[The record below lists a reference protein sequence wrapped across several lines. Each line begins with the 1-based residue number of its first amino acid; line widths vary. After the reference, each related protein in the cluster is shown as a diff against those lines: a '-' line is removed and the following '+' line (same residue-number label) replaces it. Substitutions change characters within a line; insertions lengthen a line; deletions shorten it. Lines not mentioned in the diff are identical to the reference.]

1 MINRDVARFGGAVC
15 LCLSVAGNA
24 ATAADCGPKVEAAF
38 QALQTSGRPY
48 RSERL
53 GALSNQE
60 SYLEIIEFVPP
71 DRMRY
76 QMRKII
82 SSRQEDM
89 FEFIRVGD
97 RAWDPD
103 KGEFPGLVGVFDDQ
117 IERLGRPFG
126 AFECLGPV
134 KFSDKTYTGYR
145 TYQVQFLVS
154 TFRPAEQRAFWRT
167 VLVDRETGL
176 LAYEIATPN
185 KQLKNLKW
193 RTHYTYP
200 NNIVIN
206 PPVQ

>member
-15 LCLSVAGNA
+15 LCLSVADNA

-38 QALQTSGRPY
+38 QTLQTSGRPY

-53 GALSNQE
+53 GTLSKQE
-60 SYLEIIEFVPP
+60 SSLEIVEFVPP
-71 DRMRY
+71 DRLRY
-76 QMRKII
+76 RMRKII
-82 SSRQEDM
+82 NSKQEDM
-89 FEFIRVGD
+89 FELIRVGD
-97 RAWDPD
+97 RVWDPD
-103 KGEFPGLVGVFDDQ
+103 DGELPGLAGVFDDHM
-117 IERLGRPFG
+117 ERLGRPFG

-134 KFSDKTYTGYR
+134 KFLDKTYTGFR

-154 TFRPAEQRAFWRT
+154 RVQPDEQRAFWRT

-176 LAYEIATPN
+176 LAHEIATPN

-206 PPVQ
+206 PPGQ